1 MIKIL
6 LSVLVVSVVAYYS
19 MQLLIKLERKQLK
32 PILMFLA
39 ALCFSAITL
48 TTAYIVF

>member
-6 LSVLVVSVVAYYS
+6 LSVLTVSVIAHYS
-19 MQLLIKLERKQLK
+19 IQTLIKLERKPLK
-32 PILMFLA
+32 PIFMFLA
-39 ALCFSAITL
+39 AILFSAITL